1 MGFFLTFVC
10 IFAFRQVLCTWR
22 ENVLA
27 LIHESKATTRAD
39 EHYRRAIL
47 SKVGC
52 VQQVPRSQYRCWF
65 RQGSGNTIRR
75 TKNINIRA
83 TAKWESHL
91 VFADVSETHLCDLM
105 TFSLPSYSLE
115 GRENQEHDIAVSVR
129 WGREGMEEREEC
141 LEKCQGDPLK
151 YFCI

>member
-1 MGFFLTFVC
+1 MRLFLTFVC

-27 LIHESKATTRAD
+27 LIHESKATTWAD

-83 TAKWESHL
+83 TTKRDLQSGSLILFLQMSLKLISVTLWL
-91 VFADVSETHLCDLM
+91 FVFLL
-105 TFSLPSYSLE
+105 LIP
-115 GRENQEHDIAVSVR
+115 
-129 WGREGMEEREEC
+129 
-141 LEKCQGDPLK
+141 
-151 YFCI
+151 

>member
-1 MGFFLTFVC
+1 MRLFLTFVC

-27 LIHESKATTRAD
+27 LIHESKATTWAD

-83 TAKWESHL
+83 TTKRDLQSGSL
-91 VFADVSETHLCDLM
+91 ILFFADVSETHLCDLM
-105 TFSLPSYSLE
+105 AFCLPSSYSLE
-115 GRENQEHDIAVSVR
+115 GRENQEHDIA
-129 WGREGMEEREEC
+129 
-141 LEKCQGDPLK
+141 
-151 YFCI
+151 